1 VSNHTQMP
9 LVTYP
14 DSGTEERLPVHSR
27 GDCTAMITAVNI
39 VKSFGQT
46 HVLRGLN
53 LSIEKGSIYGLAG
66 RSGTGKST
74 LLRCINGLEGYD
86 DGSLFVDGTDVRTL
100 SRGDMMAF
108 RKNIGMIFQ
117 QFSLLERL
125 SVYDNVALPLRCWK
139 YRSGFIDTKVR
150 ELLEIVGISE
160 KIKQK
165 PRELSGGQKQRVA
178 IARALTMDPHV
189 LLCDE
194 ATSALDPKTSQ
205 SIMNL
210 LKEINVR
217 MGITIVVVT
226 HQMSVIRG
234 LCSEITILEN
244 GHAAASGTVEDIFRQ
259 QPRALKNLI
268 GEELEAPAE
277 ADERKSVILSP
288 GTIADSFISRMAG
301 VLGIDVT
308 IHGVSA
314 DISRETSLGGLTIS
328 FPEEAYGYVTHY
340 LAGHNVAWEGIDDDD
355 DRSLGAGS
363 YREKYKP
370 QMSAIT
376 TEIM

>member
-1 VSNHTQMP
+1 
-9 LVTYP
+9 
-14 DSGTEERLPVHSR
+14 
-27 GDCTAMITAVNI
+27 MITAVNI